1 MCVVLLLCATLHVQE
16 ACRRSGLLLS
26 RGAFKVGHS
35 LYSRVVGSRSIFR
48 RSAGCWKKPAVSVE
62 PSRDRCVK
70 TDTHSWERAPA
81 SLPSGNRSKQFVTL
95 ACGKLESVSYTHL
108 RAHET
113 DS

>member
-48 RSAGCWKKPAVSVE
+48 RSAGCWKNPAVSVE

-70 TDTHSWERAPA
+70 TDTHRSERAPGIPA
-81 SLPSGNRSKQFVTL
+81 VRQPGKQFVTL
-95 ACGKLESVSYTHL
+95 ACGKLK
-108 RAHET
+108 
-113 DS
+113 